1 MEIEIFKI
9 IKKESNKF
17 ITYFAYYL
25 NNIQIQQEKI
35 GYLKISK
42 KDNSYELDINVN
54 DLHIENINI
63 NSIINLFMNIL
74 NNQRELL

>member
-9 IKKESNKF
+9 IKKESKKF

-42 KDNSYELDINVN
+42 KDKSYELDINVN
-54 DLHIENINI
+54 DLQIENINI

-74 NNQRELL
+74 NNHRKLL